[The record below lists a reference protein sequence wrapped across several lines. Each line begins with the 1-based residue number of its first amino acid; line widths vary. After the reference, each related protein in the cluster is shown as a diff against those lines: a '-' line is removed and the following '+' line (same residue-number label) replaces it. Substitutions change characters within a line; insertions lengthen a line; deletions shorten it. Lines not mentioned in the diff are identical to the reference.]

1 MKPTLLEIGDLL
13 KQNNGATDK
22 HFYGQVQS
30 VDTDENG
37 KVISYSVSLGGSS
50 DIITCRKLAG
60 AKVGDVVMVT
70 LLANGTAVVTGTLGG
85 DSDATDAQEAVTDI
99 QEQIDSGDFDG
110 EDATVLRI
118 DSSRGTVFKNNQVA
132 TVLTVTIYTGEH
144 RITGQRQ
151 LNEVYGPQA
160 HLQWYWQ
167 RMDDLDYGIIV
178 ASDHKLSND
187 GFSLTLTPEEVDTKV
202 TFRCELIV

>member
-13 KQNNGATDK
+13 KKDSGASDK

-30 VDTDENG
+30 VNTDENG
-37 KVISYSVSLGGSS
+37 KVVSYSVSLGGSS
-50 DIITCRKLAG
+50 DTITCRKLAG
-60 AKVGDVVMVT
+60 AKEGDVVLVT
-70 LLANGTAVVTGTLGG
+70 LLSSGTAVVTGTVGG
-85 DSDATDAQEAVTDI
+85 DTDAAEAQEAVTDI
-99 QEQIDSGDFDG
+99 QEQIDSGELDG

-144 RITGQRQ
+144 RITGLRE
-151 LNEVYGPQA
+151 LIEVYGPQA

-167 RMDDLDYGIIV
+167 RMDDLDYGIII

-202 TFRCELIV
+202 TFRCELVV